1 MVLTPAIFGKVSVY
15 PLADESLG
23 VRSMALGVETPDTT
37 ILLDAGVS
45 LAPKRYR
52 LPPHPEEFSAARDAR
67 RRILEFAKSCEV
79 VTISHFHLDH
89 YTPSYISYYE
99 WANPEVFEATYAG
112 KTVVVKRPDNT
123 VSYNQRR
130 RAAVVLGQLGQ
141 LGCKVMEAENA
152 NITIGSTRVTAL
164 GPFPHGSGEFM
175 GCVMVFC
182 IENGDQKL
190 VYAPDVQGPVDR
202 RTTEILASLKPTLL
216 VIGGPPTYLEGYRVE
231 QVSVEAGLENLATL
245 AKVTSVVISHHMLR
259 ELNWREKLEKVGIIN
274 FHTYAG
280 IAGLSEKCLE
290 ARRRQLYV
298 EKPPSTRFREWL
310 EKYQSGLREPP
321 PI

>member
-1 MVLTPAIFGKVSVY
+1 MLTPATFGKVSVY

-23 VRSMALGVETPDTT
+23 VRSMALGVETPDAA

-45 LAPKRYR
+45 LAPKRYG

-67 RRILEFAKSCEV
+67 RSILEFARSCEM
-79 VTISHFHLDH
+79 VTVSHFHLDH

-99 WANPEVFEATYAG
+99 WTNPEVFEATYAG
-112 KTVVVKRPDNT
+112 KTVVVKRPDDT

-130 RAAVVLGQLGQ
+130 RAAGVLSQLEQ
-141 LGCKVMEAENA
+141 LGCKVIEAENTS
-152 NITIGSTRVTAL
+152 ITLGSTRITAL

-175 GCVMVFC
+175 GCVTAFC
-182 IENGDQKL
+182 IENGDQKF

-202 RTTEILASLKPTLL
+202 RTAAILASLKPTLL
-216 VIGGPPTYLEGYRVE
+216 VIGGPPTYLEGYHVD
-231 QVSVEAGLENLATL
+231 QVSVKVGLENLATL
-245 AKVTSVVISHHMLR
+245 AKVTSIVISHHILR
-259 ELNWREKLEKVGIIN
+259 DLNWREKLGKVGITN
-274 FHTYAG
+274 FRTYAG
-280 IAGLSEKCLE
+280 ITGLSEKCLE
-290 ARRRQLYV
+290 ARRRELYM